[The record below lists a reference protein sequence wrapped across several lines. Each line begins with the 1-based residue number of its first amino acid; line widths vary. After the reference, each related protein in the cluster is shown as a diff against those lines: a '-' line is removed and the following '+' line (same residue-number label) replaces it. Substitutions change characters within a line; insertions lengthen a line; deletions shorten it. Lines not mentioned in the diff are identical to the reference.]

1 MCVIQ
6 CPIFHIHGEEDEI
19 IPFKLGK
26 KLYKI
31 SKSPFEP
38 WWVKNAGH
46 SDIVVQYPEE
56 YIAKLLEFFAFCEGE
71 TGQEGGEGPTQKG
84 GEGPTQKG
92 GEGPTQNGELNEQV
106 QPHQNME
113 IENSSTEQK

>member
-1 MCVIQ
+1 M
-6 CPIFHIHGEEDEI
+6 
-19 IPFKLGK
+19 
-26 KLYKI
+26 

-46 SDIVVQYPEE
+46 SDIVVLYPEE
-56 YIAKLLEFFAFCEGE
+56 YIAKLLKFFAFCEGE
-71 TGQEGGEGPTQKG
+71 TGQEG

>member
-1 MCVIQ
+1 M
-6 CPIFHIHGEEDEI
+6 
-19 IPFKLGK
+19 
-26 KLYKI
+26 
-31 SKSPFEP
+31 
-38 WWVKNAGH
+38 
-46 SDIVVQYPEE
+46 VQYPEE
-56 YIAKLLEFFAFCEGE
+56 FIAKLLEFFAFCEGE

>member
-1 MCVIQ
+1 M
-6 CPIFHIHGEEDEI
+6 
-19 IPFKLGK
+19 
-26 KLYKI
+26 
-31 SKSPFEP
+31 
-38 WWVKNAGH
+38 
-46 SDIVVQYPEE
+46 VQYPEE

-92 GEGPTQNGELNEQV
+92 GEGPTQKGGEGPTQKGGEGPTQNGELNEQV

>member
-1 MCVIQ
+1 M
-6 CPIFHIHGEEDEI
+6 
-19 IPFKLGK
+19 
-26 KLYKI
+26 
-31 SKSPFEP
+31 
-38 WWVKNAGH
+38 
-46 SDIVVQYPEE
+46 VQYPEE

-92 GEGPTQNGELNEQV
+92 GEGPTQKGGEGPTQNGELNEQV